1 MRGPIRCPKCN
12 KEIVLLHG
20 VYCPYCGYD
29 YSEWL
34 MLPSRDARVINENIP
49 GMLLL
54 LITMEGST
62 METYLREYRMAQ
74 A

>member
-1 MRGPIRCPKCN
+1 MRGPIKCPKCN

-34 MLPSRDARVINENIP
+34 MLPSRDARVINEN
-49 GMLLL
+49 
-54 LITMEGST
+54 
-62 METYLREYRMAQ
+62 ETD
-74 A
+74 